1 MKTDSG
7 IFKEGTYEWNITSLT
22 LMYDDKTEKFGFKF
36 ATGMSHGY
44 ILQSDKTSEYQQRY
58 PDAGIT
64 EVKVNYVWKD
74 NEIIQLGGLTFD
86 RYKVDRQV
94 KLLFLIF
101 CIFTISCSNEDKLNC
116 EPIEL
121 SSNSIHILAG
131 EKELYIYC
139 LI

>member
-64 EVKVNYVWKD
+64 EVKVNYIWKD
-74 NEIIQLGGLTFD
+74 NGIIQLGGLYILIKLKKEVINK
-86 RYKVDRQV
+86 RR
-94 KLLFLIF
+94 LLFHR
-101 CIFTISCSNEDKLNC
+101 
-116 EPIEL
+116 L
-121 SSNSIHILAG
+121 S
-131 EKELYIYC
+131 
-139 LI
+139 